1 MRNFGWPCYEG
12 GRQGGYDGANL
23 NICES
28 LYGEAGAVTSPY
40 FTYNHSAKV
49 VSTDTCPARSSS
61 IAGLAFYEGGNYPAE
76 YDDALFFTD
85 YSREC
90 IWVMFA
96 GADGL
101 PDPSTRVMF
110 DQLDVGPVDLE
121 IGPGGD
127 LFYVDFDTHTIRR
140 ITFFTANH
148 ADGGRQATPTSGPRR
163 SPSTSTGPGRA
174 TRTRATRSPM
184 PGTSMATASSTTRP
198 PLAPRSPTRPATTP
212 CGSG

>member
-1 MRNFGWPCYEG
+1 MSRG
-12 GRQGGYDGANL
+12 
-23 NICES
+23 
-28 LYGEAGAVTSPY
+28 
-40 FTYNHSAKV
+40 
-49 VSTDTCPARSSS
+49 SSS

-140 ITFFTANH
+140 ITFFTANQP
-148 ADGGRQATPTSGPRR
+148 RRRR
-163 SPSTSTGPGRA
+163 SPSHSDQRARAAHLDFDGTRSERPGRGQHA
-174 TRTRATRSPM
+174 HLCLGPRWRRPVRRLDRRSPLVHLRVRQLHRAA
-184 PGTSMATASSTTRP
+184 PGD
-198 PLAPRSPTRPATTP
+198 RS
-212 CGSG
+212 